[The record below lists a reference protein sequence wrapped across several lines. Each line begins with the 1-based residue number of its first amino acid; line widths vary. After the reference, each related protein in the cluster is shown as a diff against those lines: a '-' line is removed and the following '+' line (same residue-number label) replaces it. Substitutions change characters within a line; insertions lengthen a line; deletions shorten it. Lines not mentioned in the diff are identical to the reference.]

1 MERTMYDWAA
11 EAAAALGLP
20 ADAGWVSEEATVRE
34 VLDVAREVAQG
45 VARPAA
51 PVGAFLAGVA
61 VGLAGAGDR
70 AALEDA
76 RARLAPTLQ
85 PAEP

>member
-11 EAAAALGLP
+11 EAADALALP
-20 ADAGWVSEEATVRE
+20 ADAGWVSEEATVRA

-70 AALEDA
+70 NLLDDV
-76 RARLAPTLQ
+76 RARMAPTLR